1 MSMVQIILDVEEGTE
16 GHVDQ
21 VVSLFVNLDLQE
33 GAVISAVSVL
43 LKLLV
48 LYLTTISSLMRES
61 NANVSDTCT

>member
-21 VVSLFVNLDLQE
+21 AANLFVNLDIQE

-48 LYLTTISSLMRES
+48 LYLAII
-61 NANVSDTCT
+61 

>member
-21 VVSLFVNLDLQE
+21 AANLFVNLDIQE

-43 LKLLV
+43 LKLLA
-48 LYLTTISSLMRES
+48 LYLTIISSLIRES

>member
-21 VVSLFVNLDLQE
+21 VANLFVNLDIQE

>member
-21 VVSLFVNLDLQE
+21 AANLFVNLDIQE